1 MDLALELAT
10 AHGVDVVMANDPDA
24 DRLAV
29 AIPDGHGG
37 WQQLSGNEVGILL
50 ADDLSEMPKT
60 LAAFNCQLHPPR
72 RLSIHYRPSETGI
85 EEILAAVRQANLTI
99 ADLTTE
105 EGDLEDIFLALTRR
119 IPSGD

>member
-1 MDLALELAT
+1 
-10 AHGVDVVMANDPDA
+10 
-24 DRLAV
+24 
-29 AIPDGHGG
+29 
-37 WQQLSGNEVGILL
+37 
-50 ADDLSEMPKT
+50 
-60 LAAFNCQLHPPR
+60 FNCQLHPPR

-119 IPSGD
+119 AQSDD